1 MTAKWRLV
9 DSGTVP
15 PPESAALDEA
25 MLEWHSRGHVPD
37 TLHFYIRSR
46 PTVSVGYFQRV
57 AESVDLDE
65 CSERGVEVVRRRS
78 GGRSIYTDS
87 GQLIYAVV
95 ADAASVAGRGGDS
108 FVPVCSA
115 LARALCALGVDAVH
129 RPVNDIEVGG
139 RKVSGSAQLRRR
151 GSVLQHGTV
160 IVDTDTDTMDAVLR
174 HGVARPSERVTTLAE
189 LLPDAGID
197 IASVK
202 RSLEAEVARA
212 FDAAFERMPLT
223 GEERGTVDE
232 LVASRYSLREW
243 NLRY

>member
-9 DSGTVP
+9 ESGTVS

-37 TLHFYIRSR
+37 TLHFYARSR

-57 AESVDLDE
+57 SESVDLDE
-65 CSERGVEVVRRRS
+65 CARRGVEVVRRRS
-78 GGRSIYTDS
+78 GGRSIYTDP

-95 ADAASVAGRGGDS
+95 ADTESVAGRGGDS

-115 LARALCALGVDAVH
+115 LARALCALGVDARH

-160 IVDTDTDTMDAVLR
+160 IVDTDTEVMDAVLR
-174 HGVARPSERVTTLAE
+174 HGTSRPSERVTTLAR
-189 LLPDAGID
+189 LLPDRHIGIGE
-197 IASVK
+197 VK
-202 RSLEAEVARA
+202 SSLEAEVART
-212 FDAAFERMPLT
+212 FDAVFERMPLT
-223 GEERGTVDE
+223 EEERGTVDE
-232 LVASRYSLREW
+232 LVTSRYSLSEW
-243 NLRY
+243 NMRY